1 MTDNSQRPPTAQE
14 YVLQRLRQAII
25 SRELQ
30 PGAAI
35 RQELLA
41 EKYGT
46 SRVPLREALKIL
58 EGEGHVTYIPHRG
71 YFVADLSVSDLREVY
86 IIRDLL
92 ETEALTRAIENVTE
106 QSLAHFTEILTAMSH
121 ASASGDLATMS
132 TLNRNFHFGI
142 FELSEMPRLV
152 RLIRVLWDAT
162 DAYRSLYYSDADNR
176 AHVEREHQRIM
187 AALVA
192 RDADALVSAHRDH
205 RNRAVAVLETLL
217 EV

>member
-1 MTDNSQRPPTAQE
+1 MTDNAQRPPTAQE

-25 SRELQ
+25 SRELR

-92 ETEALTRAIENVTE
+92 ETEALTRAVEYVTE
-106 QSLAHFTEILTAMSH
+106 QSLAHFTETLTAMSH
-121 ASASGDLATMS
+121 ASTSGDLATLS
-132 TLNRNFHFGI
+132 TLNQIG
-142 FELSEMPRLV
+142 
-152 RLIRVLWDAT
+152 
-162 DAYRSLYYSDADNR
+162 R
-176 AHVEREHQRIM
+176 AHV
-187 AALVA
+187 
-192 RDADALVSAHRDH
+192 
-205 RNRAVAVLETLL
+205 
-217 EV
+217 